1 MCARC
6 GGLSFQSEFSA
17 QASRPAME
25 ERNWG
30 SFETLHLDWEIF
42 HVVRQMQ
49 SLSERERW
57 CGVTRPCLDLIVRH
71 LSFPQSKHRVYPL
84 LSRYLQVV
92 FGFDVFEHDAEF
104 NIVILKWMF
113 LLDRLASESQPIS
126 FPVANHLLYGDDQW
140 LPGREQRKCLLP
152 PWELLP
158 RDFLFDHDIPLGSL
172 DVEFRVKEIESFL
185 ESFVKDEIEDERFD
199 FLPLLLGWIL
209 CPNTRGWHDYEWG
222 APHPDSGEARTAR
235 LWQVLVHL
243 QKIVHRN
250 RVPSSGCAA
259 DDSLEIIK
267 WASSLHDLTSSHWD
281 RGSESWFEF
290 LGVPQI

>member
-1 MCARC
+1 M
-6 GGLSFQSEFSA
+6 
-17 QASRPAME
+17 
-25 ERNWG
+25 
-30 SFETLHLDWEIF
+30 
-42 HVVRQMQ
+42 
-49 SLSERERW
+49 
-57 CGVTRPCLDLIVRH
+57 TRPCLDLIVRH
-71 LSFPQSKHRVYPL
+71 LSCPQSKHRVYPL

-158 RDFLFDHDIPLGSL
+158 RDFLFDHEIPLGSL
-172 DVEFRVKEIESFL
+172 DVEFRVKDIESFL

-267 WASSLHDLTSSHWD
+267 VITEHLSQKPTNCLRSRSIHFQLFVYNEDILKNASTQNFFWNFWQFPVYILEIISGLF
-281 RGSESWFEF
+281 GIFKCEKIE
-290 LGVPQI
+290 

>member
-1 MCARC
+1 
-6 GGLSFQSEFSA
+6 
-17 QASRPAME
+17 ME

-126 FPVANHLLYGDDQW
+126 FPVANHLL
-140 LPGREQRKCLLP
+140 
-152 PWELLP
+152 
-158 RDFLFDHDIPLGSL
+158 
-172 DVEFRVKEIESFL
+172 
-185 ESFVKDEIEDERFD
+185 
-199 FLPLLLGWIL
+199 
-209 CPNTRGWHDYEWG
+209 
-222 APHPDSGEARTAR
+222 
-235 LWQVLVHL
+235 
-243 QKIVHRN
+243 
-250 RVPSSGCAA
+250 
-259 DDSLEIIK
+259 
-267 WASSLHDLTSSHWD
+267 
-281 RGSESWFEF
+281 
-290 LGVPQI
+290 

>member
-1 MCARC
+1 
-6 GGLSFQSEFSA
+6 
-17 QASRPAME
+17 ME
-25 ERNWG
+25 ERHWG
-30 SFETLHLDWEIF
+30 SFEILHLDWEIF

-57 CGVTRPCLDLIVRH
+57 CGLTRPCLDLIVRNFS
-71 LSFPQSKHRVYPL
+71 LNQSKHRVYPL
-84 LSRYLQVV
+84 LSRYLQVA
-92 FGFDVFEHDAEF
+92 FGFDVFEHDDAEF

-113 LLDRLASESQPIS
+113 LLDRLASESQPVS
-126 FPVANHLLYGDDQW
+126 FPVAANHFLYGDDQW

-158 RDFLFDHDIPLGSL
+158 RDFLFDHEIPLRSL
-172 DVEFRVKEIESFL
+172 DVEVRVKEIESFL

-243 QKIVHRN
+243 QKIVHRD
-250 RVPSSGCAA
+250 RAGCAAA

-267 WASSLHDLTSSHWD
+267 WASSLHDLTSSRWD
-281 RGSESWFEF
+281 RGSESWLEF

>member
-1 MCARC
+1 
-6 GGLSFQSEFSA
+6 
-17 QASRPAME
+17 
-25 ERNWG
+25 
-30 SFETLHLDWEIF
+30 
-42 HVVRQMQ
+42 
-49 SLSERERW
+49 
-57 CGVTRPCLDLIVRH
+57 
-71 LSFPQSKHRVYPL
+71 
-84 LSRYLQVV
+84 
-92 FGFDVFEHDAEF
+92 
-104 NIVILKWMF
+104 
-113 LLDRLASESQPIS
+113 
-126 FPVANHLLYGDDQW
+126 
-140 LPGREQRKCLLP
+140 
-152 PWELLP
+152 
-158 RDFLFDHDIPLGSL
+158 L

-290 LGVPQI
+290 LGVPLAD